1 MSTRRIH
8 RLGGGIPAAAVAVI
22 VALAAGVGLVGCGNA
37 HTVAAQSAGP
47 TGSAAE
53 RARAIL
59 GHAPTGLAKDVVDKG
74 VLVVGIDPA
83 YPPQSS
89 LDVATSQPSGFNVD
103 VAKGIASLLGLRVT
117 WKYPSLEGIP
127 VGLARREFDV
137 AIDSMAVTADAS
149 KVVDFTDPYSYTQG
163 EVFMRKGGLP
173 VAGPAS
179 LSGKSVGTGAATVFY
194 DYLLAHT
201 HAHVK
206 TYTTDAEA
214 LPDLVNGTLDYWI
227 TSAQQGRAAAQSDP
241 SIVVAGKPL
250 TSQPLAGAT
259 RKGEADLVALLNEAI
274 SRMNAS
280 GQLSAFSKRWFAVDI
295 TSAR

>member
-1 MSTRRIH
+1 MTNGRTRRC
-8 RLGGGIPAAAVAVI
+8 GSGIAIAAVVAI
-22 VALAAGVGLVGCGNA
+22 AALAVGIVLAGCGGA
-37 HTVAAQSAGP
+37 HPASGPSTGP

-53 RARAIL
+53 RALAIL
-59 GHAPTGLAKDVVDKG
+59 GHAPTGLAKAVVGRG

-89 LDVATSQPSGFNVD
+89 VDAATGQPSGFNVD
-103 VAKGIASLLGLRVT
+103 VAKGIASILGLKVN
-117 WKYPSLEGIP
+117 WKYPALEGVP
-127 VGLARREFDV
+127 VGLAKREFDV
-137 AIDSMAVTADAS
+137 AIDCMAVTADAG
-149 KVVDFTDPYSYTQG
+149 KAVDFTDPYYYTQG
-163 EVFMRKGGLP
+163 VVFMRKGGLP
-173 VAGPAS
+173 IAGPAS

-194 DYLLAHT
+194 DYLLSHT

-214 LPDLVNGTLDYWI
+214 LPDLVNGTLDYWM
-227 TSAQQGRAAAQSDP
+227 TSAQQGHAAAQSDP
-241 SIVVAGKPL
+241 SIVVAGKSL

-280 GQLSAFSKRWFAVDI
+280 GQLSAFSKRWFGVDI